1 MSESDGVDCSEA
13 YKNPS
18 CPYVTQININ
28 TACMKQVDKALI
40 SLLGKDGTGLNDGVI
55 HRMLLKLDDLES
67 KNKVSTNWLDLVK
80 PIAISVVI
88 TALTTYLLT
97 RFA

>member
-1 MSESDGVDCSEA
+1 MSEVTECSEA

-28 TACMKQVDKALI
+28 TSCMKQVDKALI
-40 SLLGKDGTGLNDGVI
+40 SLLGEDTTGLNSGVI
-55 HRMLLKLDDLES
+55 HRMLLKLDDLEA
-67 KNKVSTNWLDLVK
+67 KNKVSASWLDLVK
-80 PIAISVVI
+80 PVAVSVAI

>member
-1 MSESDGVDCSEA
+1 MSEDVDCSEA

-55 HRMLLKLDDLES
+55 HRMLQKLDDLEA
-67 KNKVSTNWLDLVK
+67 KNKVSASWLDLIK
-80 PIAISVVI
+80 PITVSVVI

>member
-1 MSESDGVDCSEA
+1 MAEDCLEA

-28 TACMKQVDKALI
+28 TSCMRQVDKALI
-40 SLLGKDGTGLNDGVI
+40 SLLGEDTTGLNSGVI
-55 HRMLLKLDDLES
+55 HRMLLKLDDLEA
-67 KNKVSTNWLDLVK
+67 KNKVSASWLDLIK
-80 PIAISVVI
+80 PIAVSVVI
-88 TALTTYLLT
+88 TALTTYVLT

>member
-1 MSESDGVDCSEA
+1 MSEAADCSET

-28 TACMKQVDKALI
+28 TSCMKQVDKALI
-40 SLLGKDGTGLNDGVI
+40 SLLGKDSTGLNSGVI
-55 HRMLLKLDDLES
+55 HRMLQKLDDLEA
-67 KNKVSTNWLDLVK
+67 KNKVSASWLDLVK
-80 PIAISVVI
+80 PIAVSVVI
-88 TALTTYLLT
+88 TALTTYVLT